1 MLVDVEPRAN
11 ELHLFNFL
19 FKISLSAGLFNVLRY
34 LYHIRQQDV
43 LSLVHGVYIRAGLL
57 GLKFAIGEDMTQD
70 QRSCILLNQL
80 CLVVLNSKDL
90 DELN

>member
-1 MLVDVEPRAN
+1 MLVDVVPRAN
-11 ELHLFNFL
+11 ELHLFNF
-19 FKISLSAGLFNVLRY
+19 FFRIPLSAGLFNVLRY

-57 GLKFAIGEDMTQD
+57 GLKFAIGEDVTQD